1 MWDWKRI
8 QAQGDKTTITPTE
21 PSEIPLAIPVNV
33 YECNTPTKGAILAV
47 EKLSCYYSCVKCFK
61 KVIVTPDLNIVKCS
75 NCSLNRKTKA
85 CKQKWV
91 AQVLFDIGHEN
102 ILVTIFDNIF
112 QALLKDLKLP
122 PPLTESQMTEML
134 LTLPTVKLT
143 YDKKKIAK
151 SISINA

>member
-1 MWDWKRI
+1 M
-8 QAQGDKTTITPTE
+8 
-21 PSEIPLAIPVNV
+21 
-33 YECNTPTKGAILAV
+33 
-47 EKLSCYYSCVKCFK
+47 
-61 KVIVTPDLNIVKCS
+61 IVTPDLNIVKCS